1 MLDID
6 FPTDGKLVIFVD
18 VDVDVDDDPDAV
30 VLHVSSD
37 VETVERSAQYSAE
50 GEETVERTVYERI
63 ATQVEDPFD
72 LCLPEWWCLPAV
84 LGCNVPD
91 SATVQQP
98 ASESRAVGGRIE
110 APLPSAAG
118 PAAPPGMARRRGGIC
133 LPRSGRDRRL

>member
-6 FPTDGKLVIFVD
+6 FPTDGKLVIC
-18 VDVDVDDDPDAV
+18 VDVDDDPDAV

-37 VETVERSAQYSAE
+37 VETVERSAQHSAE

-63 ATQVEDPFD
+63 ATQVEDPFAS
-72 LCLPEWWCLPAV
+72 CLPEWWCLPVV

-118 PAAPPGMARRRGGIC
+118 PVAPPGMARRRGGIC